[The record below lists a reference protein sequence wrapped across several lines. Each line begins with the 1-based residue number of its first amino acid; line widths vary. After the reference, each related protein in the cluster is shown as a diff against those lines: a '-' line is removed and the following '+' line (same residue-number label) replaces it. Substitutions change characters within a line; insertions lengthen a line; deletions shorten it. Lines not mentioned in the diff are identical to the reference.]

1 MQLIFA
7 DTFYWTA
14 LINPRDHWHQQ
25 VKALRPKLLQ
35 QHLVTTD
42 EVLIEFLNFFS
53 TSNAYMRNGVA
64 DRVQNILNS
73 RQVQVVAQTRDS
85 FLDGLSLYTQR
96 LDKGYSLTDCISMQT
111 MKRQGITQIL
121 THDKHFAQEG
131 FVILLK

>member
-14 LINPRDHWHQQ
+14 LINPRDQWHQQ
-25 VKALRPKLLQ
+25 VKALRPKFLQ

-111 MKRQGITQIL
+111 MKRQEITQIL

>member
-14 LINPRDHWHQQ
+14 LINPRDQWHQQ
-25 VKALRPKLLQ
+25 VKALSPKLVQ

-64 DRVQNILNS
+64 DQVQNILNS

-85 FLDGLSLYTQR
+85 FLDGLSLYAQR

-111 MKRQGITQIL
+111 MRQQGIMQIL

>member
-1 MQLIFA
+1 MQPIFA

-14 LINPRDHWHQQ
+14 LINPRDQWHQQ
-25 VKALRPKLLQ
+25 VKALSPKLSQ
-35 QHLVTTD
+35 QHLVTMD

-64 DRVQNILNS
+64 DQVQNILNS
-73 RQVQVVAQTRDS
+73 RQVQVVAQTRNS
-85 FLDGLSLYTQR
+85 FLDGLSLYAQR

-111 MKRQGITQIL
+111 MRRQGIIQIL
-121 THDKHFAQEG
+121 THDKHFAQES

>member
-14 LINPRDHWHQQ
+14 LINPRDQWHQQ
-25 VKALRPKLLQ
+25 VKALSPKLFQ

-64 DRVQNILNS
+64 DQVQNILNS
-73 RQVQVVAQTRDS
+73 RQVQVVAQTRTS
-85 FLDGLSLYTQR
+85 FLDGLSLYAQR

-111 MKRQGITQIL
+111 MRRQGIMQIL

>member
-14 LINPRDHWHQQ
+14 LINPRDQWHQQ
-25 VKALRPKLLQ
+25 VKALSPKLFQ

-64 DRVQNILNS
+64 ES
-73 RQVQVVAQTRDS
+73 SAEY
-85 FLDGLSLYTQR
+85 F
-96 LDKGYSLTDCISMQT
+96 
-111 MKRQGITQIL
+111 
-121 THDKHFAQEG
+121 E
-131 FVILLK
+131 